1 MQPFNLEQA
10 LAGKPFTNDKG
21 WTVEDWH
28 YFKGANSPISVKWKE
43 NGWTVDYTEPQL
55 FMLPEKKKVWIVVY
69 ETMEGDFHSFV
80 CECVDELVR
89 RRSQLGTLRMIEIIE
104 KEYEL

>member
-1 MQPFNLEQA
+1 MQPFNLSQA

-28 YFKGANSPISVKWKE
+28 YFKGAVRSMVVKWKGE
-43 NGWTVDYTEPQL
+43 YWPTHYLESEL

-69 ETMEGDFHSFV
+69 DSDYGIDSVVFEHLKMAERHAKELGNRHHET
-80 CECVDELVR
+80 
-89 RRSQLGTLRMIEIIE
+89 IE

>member
-1 MQPFNLEQA
+1 MTPFNLEQA
-10 LAGKPFTNDKG
+10 LAGKPFTNHNG

-28 YFKGANSPISVKWKE
+28 YFKGAVTPISIKWKE
-43 NGWTVDYTEPQL
+43 AEYVYVYNESQL

-69 ETMEGDFHSFV
+69 VGLCGDICTYAVSDEEYLTKFVSGKGTRYLET
-80 CECVDELVR
+80 
-89 RRSQLGTLRMIEIIE
+89 IE

>member
-1 MQPFNLEQA
+1 MTPFNLEQA

-28 YFKGANSPISVKWKE
+28 YFRNALLPICVKWKGLCRIFE
-43 NGWTVDYTEPQL
+43 YKESEL

-69 ETMEGDFHSFV
+69 RNRFTGIDTIVTENKIFADSYANDFGKDYLET
-80 CECVDELVR
+80 
-89 RRSQLGTLRMIEIIE
+89 IE